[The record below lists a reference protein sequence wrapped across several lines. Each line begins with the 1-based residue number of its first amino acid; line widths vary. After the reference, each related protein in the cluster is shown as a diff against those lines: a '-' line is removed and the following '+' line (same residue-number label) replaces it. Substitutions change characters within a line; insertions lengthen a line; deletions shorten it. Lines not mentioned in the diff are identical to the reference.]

1 MPLVRGIQNVGL
13 LAEESIALIDHIL
26 DYFGTSTPVF
36 NPKRGSIVIRAII
49 TLVCH
54 GASCDQRLLLML
66 TADTVLV
73 MELGDQ
79 AV

>member
-13 LAEESIALIDHIL
+13 LAEESIALVDDIL

-36 NPKRGSIVIRAII
+36 NTKRGSVVIGVI
-49 TLVCH
+49 LVCH
-54 GASCDQRLLLML
+54 SASCEQWLLLLL
-66 TADTVLV
+66 TADAILV
-73 MELGDQ
+73 VELGDQ